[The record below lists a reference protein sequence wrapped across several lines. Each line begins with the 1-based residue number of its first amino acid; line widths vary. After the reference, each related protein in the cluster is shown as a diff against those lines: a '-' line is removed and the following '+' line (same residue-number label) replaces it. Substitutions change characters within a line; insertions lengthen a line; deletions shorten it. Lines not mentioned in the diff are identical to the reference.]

1 MLSKTGQTS
10 NSGAVII
17 IKVKIEFSGILGG
30 GGGGGLKLTN
40 CAVSLAYVFLSGHSF
55 NFTYL
60 THNFSRVIYL
70 TY

>member
-17 IKVKIEFSGILGG
+17 IKVKIEFSGIL
-30 GGGGGLKLTN
+30 GGGLKLTN

>member
-17 IKVKIEFSGILGG
+17 IKVKIEFSGILGW
-30 GGGGGLKLTN
+30 GLKLTN
-40 CAVSLAYVFLSGHSF
+40 CADFLAYGFLSGHSF

-60 THNFSRVIYL
+60 THNF
-70 TY
+70 